1 MYTLQ
6 IFKNQIPYETRLE
19 IGGGLFILKF
29 KYNLYDERVYADL
42 FDLENNLLVED
53 EPIVLGVPLFSRYY
67 IDIAQNIR
75 NGFPKALIIPDYID
89 SRTDKITFNNIEDVR
104 LYVEELWEQ
113 QH

>member
-1 MYTLQ
+1 MYVLQ
-6 IFKNQIPYETRLE
+6 VFKKQIPYETRLE

-29 KYNLYDERVYADL
+29 KYNLYDERVYVDL
-42 FDLENNLLVED
+42 LDSDNVLLVED

-75 NGFPKALIIPDYID
+75 KGFPKALIIPNYID

-104 LYVEELWEQ
+104 LYVEEV
-113 QH
+113 